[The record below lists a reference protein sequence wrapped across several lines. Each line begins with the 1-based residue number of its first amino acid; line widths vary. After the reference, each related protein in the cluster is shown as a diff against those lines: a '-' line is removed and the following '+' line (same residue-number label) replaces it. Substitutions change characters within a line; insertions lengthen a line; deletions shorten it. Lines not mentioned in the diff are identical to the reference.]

1 IKKKNPNPNKIKN
14 VLFQSNLILSALCSP
29 AILKLPLESVLQN
42 GSFRKLVDVGQSQ
55 HPYRFLSLSG
65 NQKPTM
71 ATGSHDVEGMAQPFV
86 YVHGQGRGGHKI
98 PHFFVFLGLASFQ
111 DGLV

>member
-1 IKKKNPNPNKIKN
+1 MKKKKPNPNKIKN
-14 VLFQSNLILSALCSP
+14 VLFQSNLILSALCSS

-55 HPYRFLSLSG
+55 HPDRFLSLSG

-71 ATGSHDVEGMAQPFV
+71 DTGSHDVEGMGQTFV
-86 YVHGQGRGGHKI
+86 NIHGQGAGGHEI
-98 PHFFVFLGLASFQ
+98 PHFFFFLGSASFHEC
-111 DGLV
+111 